1 MIRLQ
6 ELIHKFE
13 VGEGTRHVRAFAAI
27 LVLLALATVYDLREY
42 RNFSTIEA
50 MDTAQLAR
58 NIAEGRGYTTLFV
71 RPLSISLVEP
81 RQMQLGRRTNDFALL
96 KSGHPDLSNPPLYPL
111 ILAGLMEVLPFDYQ
125 ITDRDVARGLMLFR
139 YQPEELISFFN
150 ELLFLVVILLVFR
163 LARRLFDTSVAWI
176 SAVMIAGSDLFWRFS
191 VSGLSTM
198 LLMVI
203 FLSVVWCLV
212 FMEEASRNSQRGG
225 AWFAAIALAV
235 GGLLGLGAL
244 TRYSFGWLILPVLA
258 FVALFVSRRRVVLC
272 LIVFVAFVAVLAP
285 WLARNHSW
293 SGTLFGTAGY
303 AVVEGTAAFPADQLE
318 RSLKPDF
325 GTVSFNDYFRK
336 LAVNTS
342 GILQNEL
349 PKLGGNWISA
359 FFLVG
364 LMVPFLSKALGR
376 MRIFLVLSLVVM
388 MVAQAMGR
396 THLSD
401 ASPEINSENLLVLL
415 APLVFIFGAGMYS
428 LLLDQLNLPFPQL
441 RHVVTGVIVVL
452 ASGPLILTLLPP
464 REFPLAFP
472 PYSPPWIQQFG
483 RWMEEKELVMSDMP
497 WAMAWY
503 GRRQS
508 VWTTLSVRDDQRRND
523 FFSINDSRKPIRAL
537 YLTTLSMDAR
547 FHSQIIKGKSGTWE
561 RFLLDG
567 LVTTNGLPV
576 GFPLKYA
583 PPGSYFKQG
592 QLFLTDWPR
601 WEGRSDPTR

>member
-111 ILAGLMEVLPFDYQ
+111 ILAGLMKVLPFDYQ

-139 YQPEELISFFN
+139 YQPEELISFLN
-150 ELLFLVVILLVFR
+150 ELLFLVVILIVYR

-212 FMEEASRNSQRGG
+212 FMEEASRDSQRGR

-303 AVVEGTAAFPADQLE
+303 AVVEGTA
-318 RSLKPDF
+318 
-325 GTVSFNDYFRK
+325 
-336 LAVNTS
+336 
-342 GILQNEL
+342 
-349 PKLGGNWISA
+349 
-359 FFLVG
+359 
-364 LMVPFLSKALGR
+364 
-376 MRIFLVLSLVVM
+376 
-388 MVAQAMGR
+388 
-396 THLSD
+396 
-401 ASPEINSENLLVLL
+401 
-415 APLVFIFGAGMYS
+415 
-428 LLLDQLNLPFPQL
+428 
-441 RHVVTGVIVVL
+441 
-452 ASGPLILTLLPP
+452 
-464 REFPLAFP
+464 
-472 PYSPPWIQQFG
+472 
-483 RWMEEKELVMSDMP
+483 
-497 WAMAWY
+497 
-503 GRRQS
+503 
-508 VWTTLSVRDDQRRND
+508 
-523 FFSINDSRKPIRAL
+523 
-537 YLTTLSMDAR
+537 
-547 FHSQIIKGKSGTWE
+547 
-561 RFLLDG
+561 
-567 LVTTNGLPV
+567 
-576 GFPLKYA
+576 
-583 PPGSYFKQG
+583 
-592 QLFLTDWPR
+592 
-601 WEGRSDPTR
+601 

>member
-1 MIRLQ
+1 M
-6 ELIHKFE
+6 K
-13 VGEGTRHVRAFAAI
+13 
-27 LVLLALATVYDLREY
+27 
-42 RNFSTIEA
+42 
-50 MDTAQLAR
+50 
-58 NIAEGRGYTTLFV
+58 
-71 RPLSISLVEP
+71 
-81 RQMQLGRRTNDFALL
+81 
-96 KSGHPDLSNPPLYPL
+96 
-111 ILAGLMEVLPFDYQ
+111 VLPFDYQ

-150 ELLFLVVILLVFR
+150 EALFLVVIFLVFQ

-176 SAVMIAGSDLFWRFS
+176 SAVVIAGSDLFWKFS
-191 VSGLSTM
+191 VSGLSTL

-212 FMEEASRNSQRGG
+212 FMDQASRESERGG
-225 AWFAAIALAV
+225 AWFGAMALVV
-235 GGLLGLGAL
+235 GGLVGLGAL
-244 TRYSFGWLILPVLA
+244 TRYSFGWLIFPVLA
-258 FVALFVSRRRVVLC
+258 FVALYLNRRRVVLC

-285 WLARNHSW
+285 WLARNYAW

-303 AVVEGTAAFPADQLE
+303 AVIEDTAAFPADQLE

-325 GTVSFNDYFRK
+325 SSLAFTDYFRK
-336 LAVNTS
+336 LAVNAS

-364 LMVPFLSKALGR
+364 LLVPFVSKALGR
-376 MRIFLVLSLVVM
+376 MRVFLVLSLVVM
-388 MVAQAMGR
+388 TVAQAMGK

-401 ASPEINSENLLVLL
+401 ASSAINSENLLVLL
-415 APLVFIFGAGMYS
+415 APLVFIYGVGMYS
-428 LLLDQLNLPFPQL
+428 LLLDQVNLPFPQL
-441 RHVVTGVIVVL
+441 RHVVTGVVVVL
-452 ASGPLILTLLPP
+452 ASSPLIFTFLPP
-464 REFPLAFP
+464 REFPLVFP
-472 PYSPPWIQQFG
+472 PYSPPWVQRFG

-508 VWTTLSVRDDQRRND
+508 VWTTLSVRDNQRRDD

-537 YLTTLSMDAR
+537 YLTTLRMDAR
-547 FHSQIIKGKSGTWE
+547 LHSQIIESKQGTWE

-583 PPGSYFKQG
+583 APGGYYKQG
-592 QLFLTDWPR
+592 QLFLADWPR
-601 WEGRSDPTR
+601 WEARSDPTR

>member
-13 VGEGTRHVRAFAAI
+13 VGEGTRHVRTFAAI
-27 LVLLALATVYDLREY
+27 LVLLALATIYDVREY
-42 RNFSTIEA
+42 RNFSTTEA

-71 RPLSISLVEP
+71 RPLSISLVES

-96 KSGHPDLSNPPLYPL
+96 KSGHPDLANPPLYPL
-111 ILAGLMEVLPFDYQ
+111 ILAGLMKVLPFDYQ

-150 ELLFLVVILLVFR
+150 EALFLVVIFLVFR

-191 VSGLSTM
+191 VSGLSTV

-225 AWFAAIALAV
+225 AWFAAIALVV

-258 FVALFVSRRRVVLC
+258 FVALYLSRRRVVLC
-272 LIVFVAFVAVLAP
+272 LVVFAAFVAVLAP
-285 WLARNHSW
+285 WLARNHAW

-303 AVVEGTAAFPADQLE
+303 AAVEGTAAFPSDQLE

-325 GTVSFNDYFRK
+325 GIVAFNDFFRK

-342 GILQNEL
+342 GILQDEL

-364 LMVPFLSKALGR
+364 LLVPFVSKALGR
-376 MRIFLVLSLVVM
+376 VRIFLVLSLVVVT
-388 MVAQAMGR
+388 VAQAMGK
-396 THLSD
+396 THLSE
-401 ASPEINSENLLVLL
+401 ASSEINSENLLVLL
-415 APLVFIFGAGMYS
+415 APLVFIYGAGMYS
-428 LLLDQLNLPFPQL
+428 MLLDQLNLPFPQL
-441 RHVVTGVIVVL
+441 RHVVTGVVVVL
-452 ASGPLILTLLPP
+452 VSSPLILTLLPP

-508 VWTTLSVRDDQRRND
+508 VWTTLSVRDDQRRDD

-547 FHSQIIKGKSGTWE
+547 FHSQIIKGKPGTWE

-576 GFPLKYA
+576 GFP
-583 PPGSYFKQG
+583 
-592 QLFLTDWPR
+592 
-601 WEGRSDPTR
+601 